1 LAERPI
7 AGEKILRPR
16 LFVSAVMEQDMR
28 EQIEGALK
36 QATLDHDRRRINT
49 LRLIKTTIRDRDSAA
64 KNAGGEGV
72 SEDEVFQILLKMI
85 KQRLESA
92 KFYGRNGRDDLAT
105 EEMEEI
111 EIIKSLLPK
120 QLTETEI
127 QNVCAEAIRETDS
140 HGLRDLG
147 KCMQALKHRY
157 PSQMDFGKAIQI
169 VKQRLQ

>member
-1 LAERPI
+1 
-7 AGEKILRPR
+7 
-16 LFVSAVMEQDMR
+16 MEPAMR

-72 SEDEVFQILLKMI
+72 SEDDVFQILIKMI

-92 KFYGRNGRDDLAT
+92 RFYELNGREDLAD
-105 EEMEEI
+105 EELEEI
-111 EIIKSLLPK
+111 EIIKSLMPK
-120 QLTETEI
+120 QLTEDEI
-127 QNVCAEAIRETDS
+127 HAVCAEAIRETDS
-140 HGLRDLG
+140 HSLRDLG
-147 KCMQALKHRY
+147 KCMQALKERY
-157 PSQMDFGKAIQI
+157 PTQMDFGKAIQI